1 MSCRGTHACIH
12 ACAHAHA
19 RTHTQT
25 HLLAACRLPC
35 SDSLPAHQPGLA
47 VLRESSPFCR
57 HMLSCSLLL
66 LSAAVE
72 GTGRWEAE
80 GGTSKE
86 KDVADMVSV
95 FGR

>member
-1 MSCRGTHACIH
+1 MHAYTLVHTHMH
-12 ACAHAHA
+12 T

-25 HLLAACRLPC
+25 RLLAACRLPC

-47 VLRESSPFCR
+47 VLRESSSFCR

-66 LSAAVE
+66 LAAAVE

-80 GGTSKE
+80 GRTSKE